1 MNDAVRVFHGEN
13 QGKTPGK
20 PTENQGENK
29 DHKEAAKKYLKRAY
43 FLDLRIQ
50 SKERQLQAARDMAT
64 KATSTMSATRVS
76 GTAARSKVEEYGSKA
91 VDLEAAIK
99 DSARQLIQTRY
110 EIMQTIEK
118 VQDECRRTVLELRH
132 LDMLE
137 WLEIET
143 ALSYSH
149 RQAMRIYGNALL
161 DVAAILEKMAHNG
174 TSKCDT
180 V

>member
-1 MNDAVRVFHGEN
+1 MNDVARVFPRENHGKTPEKTKGKPGEN
-13 QGKTPGK
+13 QDP
-20 PTENQGENK
+20 
-29 DHKEAAKKYLKRAY
+29 KEAAKKYLKRAY
-43 FLDLRIQ
+43 YLDLRIQ

-64 KATSTMSATRVS
+64 KATSSMSATRVS
-76 GTAARSKVEEYGSKA
+76 GTTARSKVEEYGSKA
-91 VDLEAAIK
+91 VDLEAAIR
-99 DSARQLIQTRY
+99 DSARKLIQTRY
-110 EIMQTIEK
+110 EIMQTIEQ
-118 VQDECRRTVLELRH
+118 VPDECRRTVLELRH

-137 WLEIET
+137 WLEIES

-161 DVAAILEKMAHNG
+161 DVAAVLEKMAHNG